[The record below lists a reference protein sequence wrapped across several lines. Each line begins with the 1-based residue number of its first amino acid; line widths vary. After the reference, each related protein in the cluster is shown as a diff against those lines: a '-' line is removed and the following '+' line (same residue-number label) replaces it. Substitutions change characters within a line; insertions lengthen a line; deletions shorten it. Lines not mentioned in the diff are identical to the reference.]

1 MGAIGHFRS
10 LWEYSGKNAADS
22 ECKGSDISAIT
33 TNPIGMQ
40 TMATDKASL
49 QERIRQLEQ
58 EVAQLKAQKPTADD
72 VSPAASGAEQW
83 RRTQDALIAARTQ
96 ADLANRTKSEFL
108 ARMSH
113 EIRTPMNA
121 IIGLGHL
128 LRDTPLNDQ
137 QRSYL
142 DSMGAAADS
151 LLHII
156 NQVLDFSKIESG
168 RIVLENAHF
177 DLEQVL
183 EKLSRLFE
191 VSAIHRQVDITYD
204 LHADVPRFLRGDTAR
219 LGQILSHL
227 VNNALQYST
236 SQQVLV
242 SVRQVDSSA
251 DGVKLQF
258 GITDFGVG
266 MSSEQVA
273 QLEASF
279 NAMASGEVLS
289 HPGLASSTGLAICYH
304 LIRLMRGR
312 LDIDSE
318 PGKGCR
324 ISFTAWFE
332 HSQIGAKTLKEEP
345 NRFEHLRAL
354 IVDDNALAREIIGRT
369 LQSMHILAEEA
380 DSAPAALDKVRAAEK
395 AARPYDLI
403 LMDYQMP
410 EVNGLEATVQL
421 KSDEKLKQPPQVLL
435 ISSYHRD
442 EIFNGEKNAEL
453 VDGFLN
459 KPVSESRLFDALS
472 QLFCSRLMERV
483 EQTPPASEEDILDG
497 LRVLLAEDNRV
508 NQQVAQGI
516 LAKRGVVV
524 TLASDGREALERY
537 YREVDRYD
545 VILMD
550 LEMPEVD
557 GYEATRIIRAG
568 HQRPD
573 IPIVALTAQALRGDR
588 ERCLA
593 EGMNEYISKPIKPAL
608 LYRTLAQ
615 VVQSASTTPGDK

>member
-1 MGAIGHFRS
+1 
-10 LWEYSGKNAADS
+10 
-22 ECKGSDISAIT
+22 
-33 TNPIGMQ
+33 
-40 TMATDKASL
+40 MATDKASL

-58 EVAQLKAQKPTADD
+58 ELAQLKARKAADD
-72 VSPAASGAEQW
+72 ASASTGPEQW
-83 RRTQDALIAARTQ
+83 RRTQEALIAARTQ

-142 DSMGAAADS
+142 DSMGSAADS

-191 VSAIHRQVDITYD
+191 VSAGHRQVDITYD
-204 LHADVPRFLRGDTAR
+204 LHSEVPRFLRGDTAR

-227 VNNALQYST
+227 VDNALQYST
-236 SQQVLV
+236 SQQVLL
-242 SVRQVDSSA
+242 SVRQMETSVE
-251 DGVKLQF
+251 GVKLQF
-258 GITDFGVG
+258 SITDFGVG
-266 MSSEQVA
+266 MSAEQVA
-273 QLEASF
+273 KLEARF
-279 NAMASGEVLS
+279 NAMASGELLS
-289 HPGLASSTGLAICYH
+289 QTGLHSSTGLAICYH
-304 LIRLMRGR
+304 LIRLMSGR

-369 LQSMHILAEEA
+369 LQSMHIAADEA
-380 DSAPAALDKVRAAEK
+380 DSAAAALKQVRAAEERG
-395 AARPYDLI
+395 RPYDLV

-410 EVNGLEATVQL
+410 EVNGLEATIQL
-421 KSDEKLKQPPQVLL
+421 KSEAGLSQPPQVLL

-442 EIFNGEKNAEL
+442 EIFNGTDNAER

-472 QLFCSRLMERV
+472 QIFSNRLVDPGADE
-483 EQTPPASEEDILDG
+483 PPAVSEEEVLNG

-524 TLASDGREALERY
+524 TLATDGREALERY

-593 EGMNEYISKPIKPAL
+593 EGMNDYISKPIKPAL

-615 VVQSASTTPGDK
+615 VVRSAATTPGHK

>member
-1 MGAIGHFRS
+1 M
-10 LWEYSGKNAADS
+10 GKNAADF
-22 ECKGSDISAIT
+22 ECKGSDISVAM
-33 TNPIGMQ
+33 TNPIGIQ

-49 QERIRQLEQ
+49 QERIRRLEQ
-58 EVAQLKAQKPTADD
+58 ELAQLKARKSADD
-72 VSPAASGAEQW
+72 EASLTPTGPEEW
-83 RRTQDALIAARTQ
+83 RRTQDALLAARTQ

-191 VSAIHRQVDITYD
+191 VSAIHRHVDITYD

-236 SQQVLV
+236 SRQVLL
-242 SVRQVDSSA
+242 SVRQVESSA

-258 GITDFGVG
+258 CITDFGVG
-266 MSSEQVA
+266 MSAEQVA

-289 HPGLASSTGLAICYH
+289 QTGLNSSTGLAICYH

-318 PGKGCR
+318 PGKGSR

-354 IVDDNALAREIIGRT
+354 VVDDNALAREIIGRT
-369 LQSMHILAEEA
+369 LQSMHILADEA
-380 DSAPAALDKVRAAEK
+380 DSAEAALNQVKAAE
-395 AARPYDLI
+395 AVARPYDLV

-421 KSDEKLKQPPQVLL
+421 KSDASLSRAPQVLL

-442 EIFNGEKNAEL
+442 EIFNGNENAEA
-453 VDGFLN
+453 F
-459 KPVSESRLFDALS
+459 
-472 QLFCSRLMERV
+472 
-483 EQTPPASEEDILDG
+483 
-497 LRVLLAEDNRV
+497 
-508 NQQVAQGI
+508 
-516 LAKRGVVV
+516 
-524 TLASDGREALERY
+524 
-537 YREVDRYD
+537 
-545 VILMD
+545 
-550 LEMPEVD
+550 
-557 GYEATRIIRAG
+557 
-568 HQRPD
+568 
-573 IPIVALTAQALRGDR
+573 
-588 ERCLA
+588 
-593 EGMNEYISKPIKPAL
+593 
-608 LYRTLAQ
+608 
-615 VVQSASTTPGDK
+615 